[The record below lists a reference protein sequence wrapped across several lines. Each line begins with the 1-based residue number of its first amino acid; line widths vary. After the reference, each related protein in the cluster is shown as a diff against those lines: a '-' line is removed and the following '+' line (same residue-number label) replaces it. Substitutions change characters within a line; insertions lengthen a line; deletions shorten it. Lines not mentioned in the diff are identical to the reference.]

1 MINYYFDNTN
11 ELKPFTHELEA
22 NTDTLP
28 PDNALRIPP
37 EFKDGHW
44 PCEKNGKWIL
54 VEDHREKM
62 VYNIETKS
70 AEKIDYLGKIKEGY
84 TELEPFEFCKWNG
97 EKWVLDEDEQKEF
110 KIKQNKMLKNSLLNE
125 ANENISILQDAI
137 DLDMSE
143 DGDEERLKLWKK
155 YRVLLN
161 RIDASDINVIFP
173 EKPQLS

>member
-11 ELKPFTHELEA
+11 ELKPYTHQLDA
-22 NTDTLP
+22 NDDTLP
-28 PDNALRIPP
+28 PDNALRIAP

-44 PCEKNGKWIL
+44 PCEKNGEWIQI
-54 VEDHREKM
+54 EDHRDKTI
-62 VYNIETKS
+62 YNIETQEAS
-70 AEKIDYLGKIKEGY
+70 KIEYLGSIKENF
-84 TELEPFEFCKWNG
+84 TLLEPFQFSKWNG
-97 EKWVLDEDEQKEF
+97 KKWVLDEDEQNAF

-143 DGDEERLKLWKK
+143 DGDEEKLKAWKK

-161 RIDASDINVIFP
+161 RIDI
-173 EKPQLS
+173 